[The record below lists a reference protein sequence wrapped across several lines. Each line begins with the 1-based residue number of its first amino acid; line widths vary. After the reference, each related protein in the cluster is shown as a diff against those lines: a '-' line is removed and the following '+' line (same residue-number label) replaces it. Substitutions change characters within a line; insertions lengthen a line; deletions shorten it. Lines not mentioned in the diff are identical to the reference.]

1 MNVSTY
7 VLPVLL
13 IALIIV
19 CIVKKVKVYDC
30 FLLGAKDGLNLVIDV
45 FPYIASIFVCIEL
58 FKASGLSSTIFRLA
72 CKAAFVYRHTE
83 RSDGN
88 HTSRSPFGQ
97 RHDCPFGR
105 HISKIRRGFVY
116 SEMRRRDCRGK
127 RNDILYLRGV
137 LFRL

>member
-13 IALIIV
+13 IALIVV

-58 FKASGLSSTIFRLA
+58 FRQADFQARFPLGLQSRFRISA
-72 CKAAFVYRHTE
+72 YRA
-83 RSDGN
+83 
-88 HTSRSPFGQ
+88 
-97 RHDCPFGR
+97 
-105 HISKIRRGFVY
+105 K
-116 SEMRRRDCRGK
+116 
-127 RNDILYLRGV
+127 
-137 LFRL
+137 